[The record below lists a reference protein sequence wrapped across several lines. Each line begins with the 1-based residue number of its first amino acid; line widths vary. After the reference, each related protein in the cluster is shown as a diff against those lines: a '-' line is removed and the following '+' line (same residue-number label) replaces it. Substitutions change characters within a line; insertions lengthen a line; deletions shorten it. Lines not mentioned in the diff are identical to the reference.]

1 MLRRGFTDRALCAV
15 AVRDRQGH
23 DEGTAFTRSTPHVDS
38 AVMRLDN
45 ALDQTEAEAGALNLG
60 SHDIRRAIERIE
72 DPILIGGGDTDAAI
86 RNRDFDAAA
95 GRGPGRDADPT

>member
-15 AVRDRQGH
+15 AMRDRQGH
-23 DEGTAFTRSTPHVDS
+23 DEGTAFTRSTPHVHS
-38 AVMRLDN
+38 PVMRLDD
-45 ALDQTEAEAGALNLG
+45 ALDQTEAQTGALNLG
-60 SHDIRRAIERIE
+60 RHDIGGAIERIE

-86 RNRDFDAAA
+86 RDRDFYAAA